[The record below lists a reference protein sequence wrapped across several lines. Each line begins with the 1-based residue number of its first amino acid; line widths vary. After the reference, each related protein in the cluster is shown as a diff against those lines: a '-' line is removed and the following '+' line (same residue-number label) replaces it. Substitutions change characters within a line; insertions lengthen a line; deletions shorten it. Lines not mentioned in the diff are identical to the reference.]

1 VKKEE
6 AVASIEEAGRTIQ
19 EVNAQIW
26 STALNP
32 THYGWGKSIA
42 SIAAIPV
49 LSAASVGQMVSEA
62 VVRQIS
68 PAVFDQ
74 VSNFARP
81 TKKDDDTTG

>member
-1 VKKEE
+1 
-6 AVASIEEAGRTIQ
+6 
-19 EVNAQIW
+19 
-26 STALNP
+26 
-32 THYGWGKSIA
+32 
-42 SIAAIPV
+42 
-49 LSAASVGQMVSEA
+49 MVSEA